1 MSVLFSVELGIKR
14 HMGTEI
20 LYYKI
25 VEGFNFRVTKL
36 QISFENLKVDLK
48 HSVVFLSVCLYS
60 KEAKY
65 DKSSWIHK
73 FSDPMICSL

>member
-14 HMGTEI
+14 HMRTEI

-48 HSVVFLSVCLYS
+48 HSRLFFSRFVCIQR
-60 KEAKY
+60 KQN
-65 DKSSWIHK
+65 
-73 FSDPMICSL
+73 MIKALGFTNLATQ